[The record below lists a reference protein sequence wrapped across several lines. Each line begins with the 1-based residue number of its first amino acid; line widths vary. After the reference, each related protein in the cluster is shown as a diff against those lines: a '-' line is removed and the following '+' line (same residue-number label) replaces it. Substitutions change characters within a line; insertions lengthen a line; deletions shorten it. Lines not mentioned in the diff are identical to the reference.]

1 MSFCVFS
8 AREKLELIEKLIV
21 TNRRAA
27 RAGPDPA
34 KRELEILKA
43 IASDIRAEINRRD
56 GDALKQ
62 LERVMRGIARSKTD
76 FGYSTNA
83 MNAAAQMLIAKWPT
97 VRRALENYG
106 EGD

>member
-8 AREKLELIEKLIV
+8 AREKLELIEKMIV

-27 RAGPDPA
+27 RAGGETA
-34 KRELEILKA
+34 KRELAIFKA
-43 IASDIRAEINRRD
+43 IAGDIRAEINRAD
-56 GDALKQ
+56 IDTLTQ
-62 LERVMRGIARSKTD
+62 LERVMRGIERSKTE

-97 VRRALENYG
+97 VRRALENYA
-106 EGD
+106 EED